1 MPKNY
6 AYRIDRDTGFAP
18 NTDYG
23 VCSLTGCKNKK
34 TLEGRRNIE
43 ELAESG
49 SWVIGIGGNN
59 TGKSDRLIY
68 AMETEKN
75 LLVDEFRKRYPG
87 KSKYLV
93 FGSAG
98 SNVLISSRFYYLG
111 DNAVGLPKSLSH
123 LIESKWR
130 WKCFSDSDI
139 DKLIAHLSAK
149 GFKRYGIYGRPNN
162 QESEEKCRRCQIKRQ
177 C

>member
-6 AYRIDRDTGFAP
+6 AYRMGHNTGFAP
-18 NTDYG
+18 NTAYG
-23 VCSLTGCKNKK
+23 ICTLTGCKNRK
-34 TLEGRRNIE
+34 TLNGRRNIE

-59 TGKSDRLIY
+59 TGKPDKLIY

-75 LLVDEFRKRYPG
+75 LPVDEFRKRYPG

-98 SNVLISSRFYYLG
+98 TNVLISRKFYYVG
-111 DNAVGLPKSLSH
+111 DKAVDLPNSLSH
-123 LIESKWR
+123 LFKSKWR
-130 WKCFSDSDI
+130 WKCFSNSDI
-139 DKLIAHLSAK
+139 DKLMAHLAAK
-149 GFKRYGIYGRPNN
+149 GFKSYRIYGRPNN
-162 QESEEKCRRCQIKRQ
+162 LGSVDECRKCQTNKQ